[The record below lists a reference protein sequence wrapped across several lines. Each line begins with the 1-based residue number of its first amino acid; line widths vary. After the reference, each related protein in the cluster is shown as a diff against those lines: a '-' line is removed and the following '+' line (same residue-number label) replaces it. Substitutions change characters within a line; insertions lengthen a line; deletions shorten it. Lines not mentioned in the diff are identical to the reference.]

1 MNGRCFA
8 YVFCLQPTELSHQAM
23 VLFTTEEMQMQVKK
37 TGLFEDVDFHNDNLV
52 AELESLIA
60 SEMFTAFEIL
70 EFAEEIVAKRKQA
83 DAGMLDLR
91 TGLRY

>member
-1 MNGRCFA
+1 MGDF
-8 YVFCLQPTELSHQAM
+8 
-23 VLFTTEEMQMQVKK
+23 LFTTNRTFPSSDGFVHNEEMQMQVKK
-37 TGLFEDVDFHNDNLV
+37 TGLFEDIDFHNDNLV

-60 SEMFTAFEIL
+60 SDMFTAFEML

>member
-1 MNGRCFA
+1 M
-8 YVFCLQPTELSHQAM
+8 M
-23 VLFTTEEMQMQVKK
+23 MQVKK
-37 TGLFEDVDFHNDNLV
+37 TGLFEDIDFHNDNLV

-60 SEMFTAFEIL
+60 SDMFTAFEML

>member
-1 MNGRCFA
+1 MG
-8 YVFCLQPTELSHQAM
+8 ELLPITFM
-23 VLFTTEEMQMQVKK
+23 FTTNRTFPSSDGFVHNEEMQMQVKK
-37 TGLFEDVDFHNDNLV
+37 TGLFEDIDFHNDNLV

-60 SEMFTAFEIL
+60 SDMFTAFEML